1 MKRKISALLLIIF
14 TLSVSLF
21 GFNVSAYTD
30 ISNSKALGLTARYA
44 ILLDADT
51 DTVLYRK
58 SINDRIRPA
67 SLTKMMTLLVAY
79 EQNADRLDEYVS
91 VTAEMIDVP
100 SVSSSANLCD
110 GDMISY
116 RDLLYAMMLPSG
128 NDAAKCLAY
137 ATSGSEESFAELMNK
152 TAEELGMTGTHYVN
166 AHGFDVDGHYT
177 TVYDLSLLAKKLCSV
192 PELVE
197 VFSSY
202 KYTAS
207 VYSGGNMNDKKELV
221 YYNTNTMLNPNTQAH
236 LDGLKGIKT
245 GYTSLAGNCLAS
257 YLEKNGRHLIA
268 IVAFSDQG
276 SRDSDTVK
284 LFSYGLNSFDTFD
297 QNEIFPSKRVV
308 VDVVNAT
315 PEDKSNGQLELYLE
329 PDENGSFM
337 TVSKD
342 ESSKIRTFQTNVI
355 TVRYPTVT
363 APVIS
368 GDYVGDVEFVY
379 NSEVIY
385 TSRAYATRT
394 VDSADSAVP
403 DLVSLGIKGKI
414 RISFRF
420 LTNKYFL
427 IPFISVV
434 SLALLVWIA
443 ISIRRHRAKR
453 IRSRQRN
460 VTRKK
465 PSSSRPGNRT
475 ML

>member
-1 MKRKISALLLIIF
+1 MKRKISASLVIIF
-14 TLSVSLF
+14 TLFISLF
-21 GFNVSAYTD
+21 GFDTSAYSD
-30 ISNSKALGLTARYA
+30 ISNGTALGITAQYA
-44 ILLDADT
+44 ILIDADT
-51 DTVLYRK
+51 DTILYRK
-58 SINDRIRPA
+58 SINSQIRPA

-79 EQNADRLDEYVS
+79 EQNVDRLDEFVS
-91 VTAEMIDVP
+91 VTSEMIDVP
-100 SVSSSANLCD
+100 AGSSSANLCD
-110 GDMISY
+110 GDLISY

-128 NDAAKCLAY
+128 NDAAKCLAF
-137 ATSGSEESFAELMNK
+137 ATSGSEESFAELMNS
-152 TAEELGMTGTHYVN
+152 TANELGMASTHYVN
-166 AHGFDVDGHYT
+166 AHGFDVDNHYT

-207 VYSGGNMNDKKELV
+207 VYSGGDMNSKKELV
-221 YYNTNTMLNPNTQAH
+221 YYNTNTMLNPNSQAH

-257 YLEKNGRHLIA
+257 YLEKDGRHLIA
-268 IVAFSDQG
+268 VVAFADQG
-276 SRDSDTVK
+276 SRDSDTQK
-284 LFSYGLNSFDTFD
+284 LFSYGLKSFDTFD
-297 QNEIFPSKRVV
+297 QNEVFPAKRVV
-308 VDVVNAT
+308 VDVINAD
-315 PEDKSNGQLELYLE
+315 PEDSSNGQLELYLE
-329 PDENGSFM
+329 QDENGTYM
-337 TVSKD
+337 TVPKD
-342 ESSKIRTFQTNVI
+342 ESSKIRTFQTNTV

-368 GDYVGDVEFVY
+368 GDYVGNVEFVY

-385 TSRAYATRT
+385 TAKAYATRT
-394 VDSADSAVP
+394 VDSANDTIA

-414 RISFRF
+414 RISFGF

-434 SLALLVWIA
+434 SLILLIWIG
-443 ISIRRHRAKR
+443 ISLHRHRTKR

-465 PSSSRPGNRT
+465 SNSSRPGNRT